1 MGGGG
6 GICFYFLFFVLLGYI
21 LLPFEFE
28 EVALIQ
34 NLKIFLHM
42 TALNSRRY
50 FFYRTLNTEDSK

>member
-50 FFYRTLNTEDSK
+50 FFY